1 MEYERSTLTE
11 FHLDI
16 FYVLKLLNQMAFGS
30 FILADGF
37 LYVSQITIASPR
49 EIERHSEFLFT
60 ANTPCDTSREWGSF
74 RLCFFPWGND
84 RWPYI
89 RRHRVGRVRREGDV
103 VCRGV

>member
-16 FYVLKLLNQMAFGS
+16 FYALKLLKQMAFGS

-60 ANTPCDTSREWGSF
+60 ANTPCDTSREF
-74 RLCFFPWGND
+74 RLCFFPLGKRSLALHQATPSWQG
-84 RWPYI
+84 
-89 RRHRVGRVRREGDV
+89 
-103 VCRGV
+103 